1 MTLLSFYLFQLQE
14 IRNHRDCVKGSQSIA
29 QEGKCPSG
37 QPYTTDPAEGTQQ
50 KFTSCLISTGKKILN
65 SGNQHE
71 QSNLVD
77 QYGRIKMRARG
88 GKSLMELRY
97 LWLIISYK
105 DNSRKNMVTSSSIN
119 HDIIHLSLSHT
130 PPASARPP
138 LHISQLTFLIPSANS
153 PSISH
158 TFFLYVSRDVAQ
170 AKD

>member
-77 QYGRIKMRARG
+77 RSLSMYMRSQMSKYADYKG
-88 GKSLMELRY
+88 EIYLM
-97 LWLIISYK
+97 
-105 DNSRKNMVTSSSIN
+105 VC
-119 HDIIHLSLSHT
+119 LSLV
-130 PPASARPP
+130 P
-138 LHISQLTFLIPSANS
+138 
-153 PSISH
+153 
-158 TFFLYVSRDVAQ
+158 
-170 AKD
+170 